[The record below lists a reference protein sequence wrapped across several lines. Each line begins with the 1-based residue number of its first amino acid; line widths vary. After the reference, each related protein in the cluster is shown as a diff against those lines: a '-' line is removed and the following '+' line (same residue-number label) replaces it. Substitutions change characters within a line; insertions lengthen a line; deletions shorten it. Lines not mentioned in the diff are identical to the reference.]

1 MYRLHLF
8 RGAAVVLLS
17 ANLSLAH
24 ADPRVAEARTIVKE
38 FASALQGELKTAMQT
53 GGPVKAVEVCHSRA
67 PAIAAE
73 LSEKHGWEV
82 GRTSLKRRNVY
93 NTPDAW
99 EVEQMRQF
107 ESRKAAGEAVAQLEV
122 ATTVASDGRQAYRY
136 MKAIPTQ
143 EICLACHGADSVGPE
158 VAAKIQEYYPDDRAR
173 GFAAG
178 DIRGAF
184 TLTKKP

>member
-1 MYRLHLF
+1 MFSLHMI
-8 RGAAVVLLS
+8 RAAAAILLS
-17 ANLSLAH
+17 ATLSLAH
-24 ADPRVAEARTIVKE
+24 ADPRAAEARAIVKE
-38 FASALQGELKTAMQT
+38 FASALQGELKTAMQN
-53 GGPVKAVEVCHSRA
+53 GGPLKAVEVCHSRA

-73 LSEKHGWEV
+73 LSAKHGWEV
-82 GRTSLKRRNVY
+82 GRTSLKRRNVS

-107 ESRKAAGEAVAQLEV
+107 ESRKAAGEPVAQLEFAAPV
-122 ATTVASDGRQAYRY
+122 TSDGQQRFRY

-143 EICLACHGADSVGPE
+143 EICLTCHGADSVSPE
-158 VAAKIQEYYPDDRAR
+158 VAAKIQEYYPDDHAR

-184 TLTKKP
+184 TLTKEP